1 MYNFQDSN
9 SPYADNLMSFHN
21 MTLMLLL
28 SIISMTMFMLM
39 NILKNKFTNRYM
51 LKNHTI
57 EIIWTIIPMIT
68 LMFICFPSLKT
79 LYLID
84 ELWNPVYFT
93 VKSMGHQ
100 WYWSYEFPEFNIE
113 YNSYMI
119 SDLNMNSFRLL
130 DVDNRLIIPYNTPI
144 RLLVSSTDVIHSW
157 TIPSL
162 GLKMDAT
169 PGRINQGNLYT
180 IRPNLNYGQC
190 SEICGMNHSF
200 MPICLESTSFN
211 SFIKWTMNNIN
222 KI

>member
-1 MYNFQDSN
+1 MFFFQNSN

-21 MTLMLLL
+21 FTMMLLI
-28 SIISMTMFMLM
+28 SIITMTMFMLI
-39 NILKNKFTNRYM
+39 NIMKNKLINRFM

-57 EIIWTIIPMIT
+57 EIIWTIVPMII
-68 LMFICFPSLKT
+68 LLFICFPSLKT

-84 ELWNPVYFT
+84 ELWNPIYFS

-100 WYWSYEFPEFNIE
+100 WYWSYEYPEFNIE
-113 YNSYMI
+113 YDSYMI
-119 SDLNMNSFRLL
+119 SELNLNSFRLL

-144 RLLVSSTDVIHSW
+144 RMLVSSMDVIHSW

-169 PGRINQGNLYT
+169 PGRINQGNLFVL
-180 IRPNLNYGQC
+180 RPGLNFGQC

-200 MPICLESTSFN
+200 MPICLESTSFKN
-211 SFIKWTMNNIN
+211 FIKWTINNIN